1 MNIINEFKPKDIGL
15 FVLIGFFVALV
26 YLFEHSTTVKLT
38 FQAYEESKNLLQLS
52 RKVERL
58 RVKEIALS
66 SAKRIYKIKNL

>member
-1 MNIINEFKPKDIGL
+1 MKIINEFKPKDIGL

-26 YLFEHSTTVKLT
+26 YLFEHSTTVRLT
-38 FQAYEESKNLLQLS
+38 FQAHEETKKLLQIS

-58 RVKEIALS
+58 RIKEVALS